1 VSVLHAIVLG
11 IVQGLTEF
19 LPISSSGHLILVP
32 DLLGWDDL
40 SGDPTLSKTFDV
52 ALHMGTLL
60 AAVWYFRRDLA
71 MYVAAA
77 WRSVRARSV
86 AETDARVGWLLL
98 LTAVPGAIT
107 GALFASE
114 IEEELGDPILIG
126 VMLIVFGTVLLLID
140 RLAGSRFVADFR
152 FKDAVIMGVAQAL
165 ALQPGV
171 SRSGVTMTAGRWL
184 RFDRAAAAR
193 LSFLMS
199 IPIIAGAGLYK
210 GAEVASDG
218 FPSDFAAPFFWGFVA
233 SAVSGFVAIA
243 WLIRYLQ
250 TNTFF
255 PFVVYRWV
263 VGTLVIVVFASG
275 LR

>member
-32 DLLGWDDL
+32 DLLGWNDL
-40 SGDPTLSKTFDV
+40 SGDTTLNKTFDV

-60 AAVWYFRRDLA
+60 AALWYFRHDLA
-71 MYVAAA
+71 RYIAAA

-107 GALFASE
+107 GALFSSE
-114 IEEELGDPILIG
+114 IEDTLGDPILIG

-140 RLAGSRFVADFR
+140 RLPASRFVDDFR
-152 FKDAVIMGVAQAL
+152 LKDAVIMGVAQAA

-193 LSFLMS
+193 ISFLMS

-210 GAEVASDG
+210 GLEVARDG
-218 FPSDFAAPFFWGFVA
+218 IPSDFVAPFFWGFVA
-233 SAVSGFVAIA
+233 SAVSGFLAIA
-243 WLIRYLQ
+243 WLLRYLQ

-263 VGTLVIVVFASG
+263 VGTLVIVVFATG